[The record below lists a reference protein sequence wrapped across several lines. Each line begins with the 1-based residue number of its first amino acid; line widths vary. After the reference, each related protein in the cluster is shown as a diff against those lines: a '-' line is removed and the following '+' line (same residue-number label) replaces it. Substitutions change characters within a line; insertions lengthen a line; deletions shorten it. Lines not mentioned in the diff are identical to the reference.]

1 MGISST
7 SYTLCG
13 VDPLPVW
20 VLRTREL
27 GSSAPIR
34 VVQVDR
40 ESRVLVSVHAKRA
53 GLVNLGEYLVEWS
66 SPAHVCHENRL
77 REAPDWCCP
86 RDEIGDVLSE
96 LHVKARF
103 RIFAYAS
110 LFVINE
116 SEYVRP
122 GLGDFN
128 EINLAVRKS
137 AEASFELFG
146 FGFAEPAVSVDDHSF
161 YGLARLSRMLLDAPF
176 QRVSLMPRA
185 ICTRAFRQIP
195 ILILLQISSLNWE
208 QSIGPALLM
217 VQSPPTNCIPRLK
230 PRIYP
235 ALLRLLVSPSR
246 YWHFPGGLDLQATL
260 SSRTQPSLSLN
271 LPLSLFSQHPLFD
284 WRLPTPSFQPT
295 FVLAPHLFRSLTKS
309 FTKTILPSG
318 LVILCLMTTFIF
330 QFLEAAVNS

>member
-103 RIFAYAS
+103 RIFACTS
-110 LFVINE
+110 LFVLTINE

-122 GLGDFN
+122 GLRDFN

-146 FGFAEPAVSVDDHSF
+146 FGLAEPAISIDDHSSD
-161 YGLARLSRMLLDAPF
+161 GLARLLLVFLDAPF
-176 QRVSLMPRA
+176 QEDYKKRTKLFLNKRRRGDHEGMPRGPKQRLSDA
-185 ICTRAFRQIP
+185 LGRGFVDSGSLDGIVRHRTRIF
-195 ILILLQISSLNWE
+195 
-208 QSIGPALLM
+208 
-217 VQSPPTNCIPRLK
+217 
-230 PRIYP
+230 
-235 ALLRLLVSPSR
+235 
-246 YWHFPGGLDLQATL
+246 
-260 SSRTQPSLSLN
+260 
-271 LPLSLFSQHPLFD
+271 
-284 WRLPTPSFQPT
+284 
-295 FVLAPHLFRSLTKS
+295 APQRGRAHARVAGDRFKV
-309 FTKTILPSG
+309 G
-318 LVILCLMTTFIF
+318 C
-330 QFLEAAVNS
+330 E